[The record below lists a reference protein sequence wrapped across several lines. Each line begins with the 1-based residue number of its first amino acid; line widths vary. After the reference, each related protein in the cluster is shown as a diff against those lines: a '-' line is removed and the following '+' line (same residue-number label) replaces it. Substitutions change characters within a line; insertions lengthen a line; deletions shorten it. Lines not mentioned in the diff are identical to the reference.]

1 MNTLTRIAVTMN
13 NGQILPTPSTEAIGT
28 LPLMTYSRTED
39 DFIYK
44 YGTWAGKKNQPL
56 YQNGIT
62 LSVDGVEVGTGAY
75 SVMIKNQVEAWAK
88 SHGIENA
95 SVMIR

>member
-1 MNTLTRIAVTMN
+1 MNTLTRIAVTMK
-13 NGQILPTPSTEAIGT
+13 NGQILPTPSTEAIGK
-28 LPLMTYSRTED
+28 LPVMTYTFLED

-56 YQNGIT
+56 YQGGIT
-62 LSVDGVEVGTGAY
+62 LSVDGVEIGTGAY
-75 SVMIKNQVEAWAK
+75 SVMIKSQVEAWAK
-88 SHGIENA
+88 SHGIENV